1 MHVGYQSLNIEDET
15 QGAFIPA
22 IVLYPT
28 ATPESP
34 VIFGPYTLDVSMDAP
49 IAAGRYPLAI
59 ISHGNGGTHII
70 YRSIGLHLARH
81 GYIVAMIEHPANNRV
96 DNSLEGTYE
105 NLVNRPR
112 HVRLTIDA
120 LTAHP
125 AFAHAVLSDKVAVI
139 GHSLGG
145 YTALALAGGK
155 PRYKDGRDVEVI
167 ADSRIQALVLL
178 TPATPW
184 YQHEGGLSE
193 VRLPILMLTAEHDPY
208 TPEWHAEV
216 VLNGVPDPA
225 LVHYRMVE
233 NAGHFSFLSPYP
245 PKLRSMGFLP
255 TTDPEGFDREAFHAV
270 LPEEIRMFLDT
281 ALQPRPISEQEAG
294 LP

>member
-1 MHVGYQSLNIEDET
+1 MHPGFQQLSIEDESQDAT
-15 QGAFIPA
+15 IPA

-28 ATPESP
+28 ATPASP
-34 VIFGPYTLDVSMDAP
+34 TIFGPYTMDVSIDAP
-49 IAAGRYPLAI
+49 ASSGRFPLVV

-70 YRSIGLHLARH
+70 YRTIGLHLARH
-81 GYIVAMIEHPANNRV
+81 GYVVAMIEHPGNNRV
-96 DNSLEGTYE
+96 DNSLEGSYE

-120 LTAHP
+120 LMAHP
-125 AFAHAVLSDKVAVI
+125 AFADALLPDQVAMV

-155 PRYKDGRDVEVI
+155 PHFKDGREIEVTP
-167 ADSRIQALVLL
+167 DPRVQALVLL

-184 YQHEGGLSE
+184 YRHEGGLSA
-193 VRLPILMLTAEHDPY
+193 VDLPILMLTAEHDPY

-216 VLNGVPDPA
+216 VLNGVPDRHR
-225 LVHYRMVE
+225 VRYSVVE

-255 TTDPEGFDREAFHAV
+255 TTDPEGFDREAFHEV
-270 LPEEIRMFLDT
+270 LPEEIREFLDN
-281 ALQPRPISEQEAG
+281 AMQRVPVSEQAAG
-294 LP
+294 

>member
-1 MHVGYQSLNIEDET
+1 MYAGCTQFDIQDDI
-15 QGAFIPA
+15 QGASIPA

-28 ATPESP
+28 AIPASP
-34 VIFGPYTLDVSMDAP
+34 TSLSPYTLDVSMDAP
-49 IAAGRYPLAI
+49 IDGSRYPLVI
-59 ISHGNGGTHII
+59 LSHGNGGTHII

-81 GYIVAMIEHPANNRV
+81 GYVVAMIEHPGNNRV
-96 DNSLEGTYE
+96 DNALEGTFE

-120 LTAHP
+120 LMAHP
-125 AFAHAVLSDKVAVI
+125 AFASALLPDHVAII

-155 PRYKDGRDVEVI
+155 PRFKDGREIEVS
-167 ADSRIQALVLL
+167 ADTRVQALVLL

-184 YQHEGGLSE
+184 YQHEGGLHE
-193 VRLPILMLTAEHDPY
+193 VELPILMLTAEHDPY

-216 VLNGVPDPA
+216 VLNGVPDRSQ
-225 LVHYRMVE
+225 VHYRMVE

-255 TTDPEGFDREAFHAV
+255 TTDPEGFDREAFHEV
-270 LPEEIRMFLDT
+270 LPEEIREFLDH
-281 ALQPRPISEQEAG
+281 AMPRVLVSEQTAG
-294 LP
+294 

>member
-1 MHVGYQSLNIEDET
+1 MHVGYQSLNIEDEVQDAT
-15 QGAFIPA
+15 IPA

-28 ATPESP
+28 ATPASP
-34 VIFGPYTLDVSMDAP
+34 VIFGPYSLDVAMNAS
-49 IAAGRYPLAI
+49 ISGGNYPLAV

-81 GYIVAMIEHPANNRV
+81 GYVVAMIEHPANNRV
-96 DNSLEGTYE
+96 DNSLEGSYE

-112 HVRLTIDA
+112 HVRLTIDT
-120 LTAHP
+120 LMAHP
-125 AFAHAVLSDKVAVI
+125 AFVNALLPDRIAII

-155 PRYKDGRDVEVI
+155 PRYKDGREIGVQ
-167 ADSRIQALVLL
+167 ADPRVQALVLL

-208 TPEWHAEV
+208 TPQWHAEV
-216 VLNGVPDPA
+216 VLNGVPDRSQ
-225 LVHYRMVE
+225 VQYRVVE

-255 TTDPEGFDREAFHAV
+255 TTDPAGFDREAFHEV
-270 LPEEIRMFLDT
+270 LPVEIRAFLDGV
-281 ALQPRPISEQEAG
+281 LQRVPVSVQAG
-294 LP
+294 

>member
-1 MHVGYQSLNIEDET
+1 MPTGCQQLSIYDDI
-15 QGAFIPA
+15 QGAVIPA

-28 ATPESP
+28 TTPSSP
-34 VIFGPYTLDVSMDAP
+34 TAFGPYTLDVNMDAP
-49 IAAGRYPLAI
+49 ISEGLHPLVI

-70 YRSIGLHLARH
+70 YRSIGMHLAQQD
-81 GYIVAMIEHPANNRV
+81 YVVAMIEHPGNNRV
-96 DNSLEGTYE
+96 NNELEGSYE

-120 LTAHP
+120 LMTDS
-125 AFAHAVLSDKVAVI
+125 AFAECLLPDQVAII

-155 PRYKDGRDVEVI
+155 PRYKDERDIVVQ
-167 ADSRIQALVLL
+167 ADPRIRALVLL

-184 YQHEGGLSE
+184 YRHEGALNE
-193 VRLPILMLTAEHDPY
+193 VTLPILMLTAEHDPY

-216 VLNGVPDPA
+216 VLNGVPDRSR
-225 LVHYRMVE
+225 VTYRMVE

-245 PKLRSMGFLP
+245 PKLSNLGFLP
-255 TTDPEGFDREAFHAV
+255 TTDPEGFDREAFHQL
-270 LPEEIRMFLDT
+270 LPAEIHEFLNA
-281 ALQPRPISEQEAG
+281 ALLPRSG
-294 LP
+294 

>member
-1 MHVGYQSLNIEDET
+1 MFIGCQQLAIHDEI
-15 QGAFIPA
+15 QGAAIPA
-22 IVLYPT
+22 IVFYPT
-28 ATPESP
+28 ATPSAP
-34 VIFGPYTLDVSMDAP
+34 TAFGPYTLDVSIDALVSS
-49 IAAGRYPLAI
+49 GCYRLVI

-70 YRSIGLHLARH
+70 YRTIGMHLAQQ
-81 GYIVAMIEHPANNRV
+81 GYVVAMIEHPGNNRV
-96 DNSLEGTYE
+96 NNSLEGSYE

-120 LTAHP
+120 LLANP
-125 AFAHAVLSDKVAVI
+125 AFAGSLLPGQVAII

-155 PRYKDGRDVEVI
+155 PRFKDGREIEVN
-167 ADSRIQALVLL
+167 ADSRVQALVLL

-184 YQHEGGLSE
+184 YQHEGGLHDVE
-193 VRLPILMLTAEHDPY
+193 LPILMLTAEHDPY

-216 VLNGVPDPA
+216 VLNGVPDRSQ
-225 LVHYRMVE
+225 VRYRMVE

-255 TTDPEGFDREAFHAV
+255 TTDPEGFDREAFHEV
-270 LPEEIRMFLDT
+270 LPEEIREFLDN
-281 ALQPRPISEQEAG
+281 AMQRVPVSEQVAG
-294 LP
+294 

>member
-1 MHVGYQSLNIEDET
+1 MYAGCTQFDIQDDI
-15 QGAFIPA
+15 QGASIPA

-28 ATPESP
+28 AIPASP
-34 VIFGPYTLDVSMDAP
+34 TIFGPYTLDVSMDAP
-49 IAAGRYPLAI
+49 IDGSRYPLVI
-59 ISHGNGGTHII
+59 LSHGNGGTHII

-81 GYIVAMIEHPANNRV
+81 GHVVAMIEHPGNNRV
-96 DNSLEGTYE
+96 DNTLEGTYE

-120 LTAHP
+120 LMANP
-125 AFAHAVLSDKVAVI
+125 AFAGALLPDHVAII

-155 PRYKDGRDVEVI
+155 PRFKDGREIEVS
-167 ADSRIQALVLL
+167 ADTRVQALVLL

-184 YQHEGGLSE
+184 YQHEGGLHE
-193 VRLPILMLTAEHDPY
+193 VELPILMLTAEHDPY

-216 VLNGVPDPA
+216 VLNGVPDRSQ
-225 LVHYRMVE
+225 VHYRMVE

-255 TTDPEGFDREAFHAV
+255 TTDPEGFDREAFHEV
-270 LPEEIRMFLDT
+270 LPEEIREFLDN
-281 ALQPRPISEQEAG
+281 AMPRVPVSEQTAG
-294 LP
+294 

>member
-1 MHVGYQSLNIEDET
+1 MHIGYQQLTIKDET
-15 QGAFIPA
+15 QGASIAA

-28 ATPESP
+28 ETPASP
-34 VIFGPYTLDVSMDAP
+34 AIFGPYTLDVSIDAP
-49 IAAGRYPLAI
+49 IQSGRYPLVV

-70 YRSIGLHLARH
+70 YRTIGLHLARH
-81 GYIVAMIEHPANNRV
+81 GYVVAMIEHPGNNRI

-112 HVRLTIDA
+112 HVRLTIDT
-120 LTAHP
+120 LMTHS
-125 AFAHAVLSDKVAVI
+125 AFASALLPDQVAII

-155 PRYKDGRDVEVI
+155 PRYKDGREIEVM
-167 ADSRIQALVLL
+167 ADSRICALVLL
-178 TPATPW
+178 APATPW
-184 YQHEGGLSE
+184 YQDEGRLSE
-193 VRLPILMLTAEHDPY
+193 VEVPILMLTAEHDPY

-216 VLNGVPDPA
+216 VLNGVPHRD
-225 LVHYRMVE
+225 LVTHRMVE

-255 TTDPEGFDREAFHAV
+255 TTDPEGFDRAAFHRV
-270 LPEEIRMFLDT
+270 LPQEIGEFLDSALT
-281 ALQPRPISEQEAG
+281 AGRHPRHW
-294 LP
+294 

>member
-1 MHVGYQSLNIEDET
+1 MHAGYQQLSIEDEI
-15 QGAFIPA
+15 QGVSIPT

-28 ATPESP
+28 KALSAPTT
-34 VIFGPYTLDVSMDAP
+34 FGPYTLDVSIDAP
-49 IAAGRYPLAI
+49 FNDGTYPLVI
-59 ISHGNGGTHII
+59 LSHGNGGTHII
-70 YRSIGLHLARH
+70 YRTIGLHLAQH
-81 GYIVAMIEHPANNRV
+81 GYVVAMIEHPGNNRL
-96 DNSLEGTYE
+96 DNSLEGSYE

-120 LTAHP
+120 LMSHP
-125 AFAHAVLSDKVAVI
+125 AFARALLPDQVAII

-155 PRYKDGRDVEVI
+155 PRYKDGREI
-167 ADSRIQALVLL
+167 AVQADPRVRALVLL

-184 YQHEGGLSE
+184 YQHEDGLSE
-193 VRLPILMLTAEHDPY
+193 VEVPILMLTAEHDPY

-216 VLNGVPDPA
+216 VLNGVADRNR
-225 LVHYRMVE
+225 VTYRMVK

-255 TTDPEGFDREAFHAV
+255 TTDPKGFDREAFHEI
-270 LPEEIRMFLDT
+270 LPREIREFLDT
-281 ALQPRPISEQEAG
+281 TLKGNSA
-294 LP
+294 

>member
-1 MHVGYQSLNIEDET
+1 MHPGFQQLNIEDET
-15 QGAFIPA
+15 QGAIIPA

-28 ATPESP
+28 ATPASP
-34 VIFGPYTLDVSMDAP
+34 AIFGPYTLDVSMDAP
-49 IAAGRYPLAI
+49 ISSGRFPLVV

-70 YRSIGLHLARH
+70 YRTIGLHLARH
-81 GYIVAMIEHPANNRV
+81 GYVVAMIEHPGNNRV
-96 DNSLEGTYE
+96 DNALEGTYE

-112 HVRLTIDA
+112 HVQLTIDA
-120 LTAHP
+120 LMAHP
-125 AFAHAVLSDKVAVI
+125 AFAGALLPDQVAIV

-155 PRYKDGRDVEVI
+155 PRFKDGREIEVA
-167 ADSRIQALVLL
+167 ADARIRALVLL

-184 YQHEGGLSE
+184 YQHEGGLAE

-216 VLNGVPDPA
+216 VLNSVPDRS
-225 LVHYRMVE
+225 LVRYRMVE

-255 TTDPEGFDREAFHAV
+255 TTDPEGFDREAFHEV
-270 LPEEIRMFLDT
+270 LPEEIREFLDNVM
-281 ALQPRPISEQEAG
+281 PRVPVSEQTAG
-294 LP
+294 

>member
-1 MHVGYQSLNIEDET
+1 MHVGYQSLNIEDEI
-15 QGAFIPA
+15 QGATIPA

-28 ATPESP
+28 ATPASP
-34 VIFGPYTLDVSMDAP
+34 TTFGPYTLDVSMDAP
-49 IAAGRYPLAI
+49 ISSGRFPLVV

-70 YRSIGLHLARH
+70 YRTIGLHLARQ
-81 GYIVAMIEHPANNRV
+81 GYVVAMIEHPGNNRI
-96 DNSLEGTYE
+96 DNSLEGSYE
-105 NLVNRPR
+105 NLENRPR

-120 LTAHP
+120 LMAHP
-125 AFAHAVLSDKVAVI
+125 AFAQALLPDQVAIV

-155 PRYKDGRDVEVI
+155 PRFKDGREIEVA
-167 ADSRIQALVLL
+167 ADARIRALVLL

-184 YQHEGGLSE
+184 YQHEGGLAE

-216 VLNGVPDPA
+216 VLNSVPDRS
-225 LVHYRMVE
+225 LVRYRMVE
-233 NAGHFSFLSPYP
+233 NAGHFSFLSPSP

-255 TTDPEGFDREAFHAV
+255 TTDPEGFDREAFHEV
-270 LPEEIRMFLDT
+270 LPEEIREFLDNSMQRVPVSGQ
-281 ALQPRPISEQEAG
+281 AAG
-294 LP
+294 